1 MFKKLAYLVLKAKTV
16 VLFARELLNQAF
28 VFGFP
33 GGVHNV
39 DPLLYPPDALFAVQ
53 PLGKDV
59 RLQPFLIQT
68 VHFGEVT
75 YVQPLT

>member
-1 MFKKLAYLVLKAKTV
+1 MIKKLAYLVLKAKTV

-33 GGVHNV
+33 GDVLNV
-39 DPLLYPPDALFAVQ
+39 ASLLDPPDALFAVQ

-75 YVQPLT
+75 DAQP